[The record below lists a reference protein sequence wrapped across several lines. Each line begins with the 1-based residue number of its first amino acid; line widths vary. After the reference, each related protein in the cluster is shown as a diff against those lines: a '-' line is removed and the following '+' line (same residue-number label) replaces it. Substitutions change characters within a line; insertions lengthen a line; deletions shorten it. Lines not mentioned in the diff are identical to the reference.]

1 MTPAKALQRKCTGV
15 CTARPQ
21 KGYLCIANRKRM
33 NKYHRIL
40 EKILSEGK
48 VQENRKGR
56 VRCLLNERLC
66 MTPADLLDIFEDHGI
81 ARKKLK
87 AELSL
92 FMHGERDVERY
103 REAGITWWDYCG
115 HTLVNSYPTYFEKL
129 PPLIDKINAEKRN
142 SKNYVLFLGATGVE
156 TNQAPCLSLVQFQID
171 GGSLVV
177 SAYQRSS
184 DANLGL
190 PSDIYHLYLMSRRID
205 LPLKSITLDLGNVHI
220 YENNISRTKDLLAGA
235 ENIRF
240 ELNV

>member
-1 MTPAKALQRKCTGV
+1 
-15 CTARPQ
+15 
-21 KGYLCIANRKRM
+21 M
-33 NKYHRIL
+33 NKYYQML
-40 EKILSEGK
+40 DKILGTGK
-48 VQENRKGR
+48 VQTNKKGR
-56 VRCLLNERLC
+56 IRCLLNERLVL
-66 MTPADLLDIFEDHGI
+66 TPADLLDIFESHGI

-87 AELSL
+87 TELTL
-92 FMHGERDVERY
+92 FMQGERDVKIY
-103 REAGITWWDYCG
+103 RDAGITWWDYCG

-129 PPLIDKINAEKRN
+129 PPLIAKINSEKRS

-171 GGSLVV
+171 EDELVV

-190 PSDIYHLYLMSRRID
+190 PSDIYHLYLMARQID

-220 YENNISRTKDLLAGA
+220 YENNVSRTKDLLAGI
-235 ENIRF
+235 ENIKF

>member
-1 MTPAKALQRKCTGV
+1 MLG
-15 CTARPQ
+15 
-21 KGYLCIANRKRM
+21 
-33 NKYHRIL
+33 
-40 EKILSEGK
+40 KILKEGK
-48 VQENRKGR
+48 VQTNKKGSIR
-56 VRCLLNERLC
+56 YLLNER
-66 MTPADLLDIFEDHGI
+66 MTLMPADLLDIFGSHGI

-87 AELSL
+87 TEFGL
-92 FMHGERDVERY
+92 FMQRERDVEKY

-129 PPLIDKINAEKRN
+129 PPLIAQINAEKRN

-171 GGSLVV
+171 EGELVV

-190 PSDIYHLYLMSRRID
+190 PSDIYHLYLMSRQID

-220 YENNISRTKDLLAGA
+220 YENNLSRAKDLLAGM
-235 ENIRF
+235 ENIKF